1 MLEANGANGKVTVDD
16 RVVIISREGT
26 TKLNKWATRQ
36 NQGYVGEKR
45 ILISTISAIQFK
57 VPGAYGDGA
66 RKVFRSTPGLKQL
79 NSAMGDTAGATGFIQ
94 FCFSG
99 GSEHKGR
106 TAFGGFNNLF
116 KDENTVMFHS
126 EQLAEFEA
134 IRDFVEARIG
144 IDQPAS
150 SPTTGPDLAGQIA
163 ALQQL
168 HTSGALSDSEFEAA
182 KRKLLST

>member
-36 NQGYVGEKR
+36 SQGYVGEKR
-45 ILISTISAIQFK
+45 IAISTISAIQFK
-57 VPGAYGDGA
+57 APGGFGEGT
-66 RKVFRSTPGLKQL
+66 RKVYRSVPGLKQL
-79 NSAMGDTAGATGFIQ
+79 NAAMGDVAGATGFIQ

-99 GSEHKGR
+99 GSDHKGR
-106 TAFGGFNNLF
+106 TAFGTFNQLAA
-116 KDENTVMFHS
+116 DENTVMFHS
-126 EQLAEFEA
+126 DQLPEFEA

-144 IDQPAS
+144 AGSTSDAPSAS
-150 SPTTGPDLAGQIA
+150 PDLAGQIA

-168 HTSGALSDSEFEAA
+168 HSSGALSDAEFDAA

>member
-57 VPGAYGDGA
+57 APGGFGDGT
-66 RKVFRSTPGLKQL
+66 RKVYRSMPGLKQL

-106 TAFGGFNNLF
+106 TAFGGFNALL

-126 EQLAEFEA
+126 DQLTEFEA
-134 IRDFVEARIG
+134 VRDFVEARIG
-144 IDQPAS
+144 GGSTSSVPSAS
-150 SPTTGPDLAGQIA
+150 SDLAGQIA
-163 ALQQL
+163 ALRQL
-168 HTSGALSDSEFEAA
+168 HASGALSDAEFDAA
-182 KRKLLST
+182 KRKLLGT